1 MPYYVFRMGMF
12 KVLEK
17 QAEWATFKEAKAH
30 TNELRKTLDP
40 KTGDKYKMIFAENEI
55 RRAGNPDRPRAN
67 SRKPVSGDD
76 W

>member
-17 QAEWATFKEAKAH
+17 QGEWPSFKDAKAQ
-30 TNELRKTLDP
+30 TNALRKTLDP
-40 KTGDKYKMIFAENEI
+40 KTGDKYKMIFAEDEI
-55 RRAGNPDRPRAN
+55 TAQDTLLAERELDTRLT
-67 SRKPVSGDD
+67 GDD

>member
-1 MPYYVFRMGMF
+1 MPYYVFRLGMF

-17 QAEWATFKEAKAH
+17 KGEWASFKEAKAH

-40 KTGDKYKMIFAENEI
+40 KTGDKVKMIFAEDEI
-55 RRAGNPDRPRAN
+55 AAQDTLNAERELDQRL
-67 SRKPVSGDD
+67 SGDD

>member
-17 QAEWATFKEAKAH
+17 QGEWATFKEAKAH

-40 KTGDKYKMIFAENEI
+40 KTGDKYKMNEI
-55 RRAGNPDRPRAN
+55 AAQETLTAERELE
-67 SRKPVSGDD
+67 KTLSGDD

>member
-1 MPYYVFRMGMF
+1 MPYYVFRLGMF

-17 QAEWATFKEAKAH
+17 KGEWASFKEAKAQ

-40 KTGDKYKMIFAENEI
+40 KSGDKVKMIFAENEI
-55 RRAGNPDRPRAN
+55 AAQDTLSAERELDQRL
-67 SRKPVSGDD
+67 SGDD

>member
-1 MPYYVFRMGMF
+1 MPYYVFRLGMF

-17 QAEWATFKEAKAH
+17 KGEWASFKEAKAH

-40 KTGDKYKMIFAENEI
+40 KSGDKVKMIFAENEI
-55 RRAGNPDRPRAN
+55 AAQDALSAERELDQRL
-67 SRKPVSGDD
+67 SGDD

>member
-1 MPYYVFRMGMF
+1 MPYYVFRLGMF

-17 QAEWATFKEAKAH
+17 KGEWASFKEAKTH

-40 KTGDKYKMIFAENEI
+40 KTGDKYKMMFAENEI
-55 RRAGNPDRPRAN
+55 AAQESLMAERVLE
-67 SRKPVSGDD
+67 KTLSGDD

>member
-17 QAEWATFKEAKAH
+17 QGEWASFKEARAH
-30 TNELRKTLDP
+30 TNELRKTLDT
-40 KTGDKYKMIFAENEI
+40 KSGDKYKMIFAENEI
-55 RRAGNPDRPRAN
+55 AAQEALSAERVLE
-67 SRKPVSGDD
+67 KTLSGDD

>member
-17 QAEWATFKEAKAH
+17 QGEWASFKEARAQV
-30 TNELRKTLDP
+30 NELRKTLDP
-40 KTGDKYKMIFAENEI
+40 KSGDKYKMIFADNEI
-55 RRAGNPDRPRAN
+55 AAQEALTAERELD
-67 SRKPVSGDD
+67 KTLSGDD

>member
-1 MPYYVFRMGMF
+1 MPYYVFRLGMF

-17 QAEWATFKEAKAH
+17 QGEWASFKEARAQ

-40 KTGDKYKMIFAENEI
+40 KSGDKYKMIFAETEI
-55 RRAGNPDRPRAN
+55 AAQETLTAERNIE
-67 SRKPVSGDD
+67 KTLSGDD

>member
-1 MPYYVFRMGMF
+1 MF

-17 QAEWATFKEAKAH
+17 QSEWATFKEAKAH

-40 KTGDKYKMIFAENEI
+40 KSGDKFKMIFAENEI
-55 RRAGNPDRPRAN
+55 AAQDTLLAERELDQRLT
-67 SRKPVSGDD
+67 GDD

>member
-17 QAEWATFKEAKAH
+17 QGEWPSFKEAKAQ
-30 TNELRKTLDP
+30 TNALRKTLDP
-40 KTGDKYKMIFAENEI
+40 KTGDKYKMIFAEDEI
-55 RRAGNPDRPRAN
+55 TAQDTLLAERELDTRLT
-67 SRKPVSGDD
+67 GDD

>member
-1 MPYYVFRMGMF
+1 MPYYVFRVGMF

-17 QAEWATFKEAKAH
+17 QGEWPTFKEAKAH

-40 KTGDKYKMIFAENEI
+40 RSGDKYKMIFAENEI
-55 RRAGNPDRPRAN
+55 AAQETLTAERELDK
-67 SRKPVSGDD
+67 SLSGDD

>member
-1 MPYYVFRMGMF
+1 MPYYVFRVGMF

-17 QAEWATFKEAKAH
+17 RGEWATFKEAKAH

-40 KTGDKYKMIFAENEI
+40 KSGDKYKMIFAEDEI
-55 RRAGNPDRPRAN
+55 VAQDTLTAERALE
-67 SRKPVSGDD
+67 KTLSGDD

>member
-1 MPYYVFRMGMF
+1 MPYYVFRLGMF

-17 QAEWATFKEAKAH
+17 QGEWMTFKEAKAH
-30 TNELRKTLDP
+30 TNALRKTLDP

-55 RRAGNPDRPRAN
+55 TAQETLSAERELDQRLT
-67 SRKPVSGDD
+67 GDD

>member
-17 QAEWATFKEAKAH
+17 QGEWASFKEAKAQ
-30 TNELRKTLDP
+30 TNALRKTLDP
-40 KTGDKYKMIFAENEI
+40 KTGDKYKMIFAEDEI
-55 RRAGNPDRPRAN
+55 IAQDTLLAERELDTRLT
-67 SRKPVSGDD
+67 GDD

>member
-17 QAEWATFKEAKAH
+17 QSEWPSYKEARAH
-30 TNELRKTLDP
+30 TNELRKKLDP
-40 KTGDKYKMIFAENEI
+40 KTGDKYRMIFAENEI
-55 RRAGNPDRPRAN
+55 AAQETLTAERELDK
-67 SRKPVSGDD
+67 SLSGDD